1 MWENLEQSRLAYE
14 SAIKWTPGG
23 SQTMSKAATR
33 FPLGAYPAAIER
45 GEGSHVWTVDGREMI
60 DWICSLAALT
70 LGHGHRAVCD
80 AVQDQLWKGISFS
93 LPHRLEAEVA
103 ERLCSIIPCAEMV
116 RFTKTGSEANE
127 AAIRVA
133 RAFTARDVIV
143 TVGSGYHS
151 WHSWFAA
158 VKPEHPGV
166 PEVMTDLIRSF
177 KYNDLD
183 SVDQTLLLA
192 EQVDPRKGAAAVILE
207 PMLLTSPAPGF
218 LEGVRDLAHQHG
230 ALLIF
235 DEVVTGF
242 RWARA
247 GGQEYFGVSPDL
259 ATFGKGMTG
268 IGVPLA
274 CLVGRRDIMQHAV
287 LCSGTFGGDCLGLA
301 ACNAT
306 LDVYERE
313 PVIEHLWKI
322 GTAFMEGIRELIA
335 KHGLPAKIGHYG
347 VHPKL
352 EWTFPDNSFPSTGR
366 INLKTLLMSLFLQ
379 ETAERGIL
387 LHPGGWNVSYA
398 HTEQDL
404 AESLAAC
411 DAAFGICAEALADGK
426 IRERLRGEPIQ
437 EGFKVRA

>member
-1 MWENLEQSRLAYE
+1 VRNYSKSLEWYAR
-14 SAIKWTPGG
+14 AIKSTPGA
-23 SQTMSKAATR
+23 SQTMSKQPTK
-33 FPLGAYPAAIER
+33 FPLGAYPAFIENGR
-45 GEGSHVWTVDGREMI
+45 GSHVWDVDGNEYV
-60 DWICSLAALT
+60 DWICSLAAVT
-70 LGHGHRAVCD
+70 LGHGYRDVNLAVAD
-80 AVQDQLWKGISFS
+80 ALYEGILFS
-93 LPHRLEAEVA
+93 LPHRLEGEVA

-116 RFTKTGSEANE
+116 RFVKTGSEANE

-133 RAFTARDVIV
+133 RAYTGRDVIV
-143 TVGSGYHS
+143 TVGAGYHS

-166 PEVMTDLIRSF
+166 PEQYEQLVRTFAYNNLDDLSA
-177 KYNDLD
+177 
-183 SVDQTLLLA
+183 TLSNCPL
-192 EQVDPRKGAAAVILE
+192 PIAAVILE
-207 PMLLTSPAPGF
+207 PTLLMPPIPGF

-247 GGQEYFGVSPDL
+247 GGQEYFGVVPDL

-301 ACNAT
+301 ACNAA

-322 GTAFMEGIRELIA
+322 GTAFRDGLKALIE
-335 KHGLPAKIGHYG
+335 KHKLPARVIGYG

-352 EWTFPDNSFPSTGR
+352 EWDHPEAN
-366 INLKTLLMSLFLQ
+366 LLMSLWLQ
-379 ETAERGIL
+379 ETAERGVLI
-387 LHPGGWNVSYA
+387 HPGGWNSSYS
-398 HTEQDL
+398 HTSQDV
-404 AESLAAC
+404 ADSLAAC
-411 DAAFGICAEALADGK
+411 DEAFRICAEALTDGRIK
-426 IRERLRGEPIQ
+426 ERLRGDVIQ
-437 EGFKVRA
+437 AGFQVRT

>member
-1 MWENLEQSRLAYE
+1 MRSYAKSQECYARAT
-14 SAIKWTPGG
+14 KWTPGA
-23 SQTMSKAATR
+23 SQTMSKSPLR
-33 FPLGAYPAAIER
+33 FPLGAYPAFIER
-45 GEGSHVWTVDGREMI
+45 GEGSHVWDVDGNEYV
-60 DWICSLAALT
+60 DWIMSLAAVT
-70 LGHGHRAVCD
+70 LGHAQRDVCL
-80 AVQDQLWKGISFS
+80 AVQGQLWDGVNFS
-93 LPHRLEAEVA
+93 LPHRLEREVS

-116 RFTKTGSEANE
+116 RFVKTGSEANE

-133 RAFTARDVIV
+133 RAFTGRDVIV
-143 TVGSGYHS
+143 TVGAGYHS

-166 PEVMTDLIRSF
+166 PEAMTDLIRSF
-177 KYNDLD
+177 TYNNLD
-183 SVDQTLLLA
+183 SLEQALLLA

-207 PMLLTSPAPGF
+207 PTLLTSPAPGF
-218 LEGVRDLAHQHG
+218 LEGVRDLAHGHG

-247 GGQEYFGVSPDL
+247 GGQEYFGVTPDL

-274 CLVGRRDIMQHAV
+274 CLVGRRDIMQYAV

-301 ACNAT
+301 ACNAA

-313 PVIEHLWKI
+313 PVIEHGWKI

-335 KHGLPAKIGHYG
+335 EHRLPAKVGHYG

-352 EWTFPDNSFPSTGR
+352 SWEHPEAN
-366 INLKTLLMSLFLQ
+366 ILMSIFLQ
-379 ETAERGIL
+379 ETAERGVIL
-387 LHPGGWNVSYA
+387 HEGGWNVSYA
-398 HTEQDL
+398 HSEDDL
-404 AESLAAC
+404 AQSLEGV
-411 DAAFGICAEALADGK
+411 DGAFKICADALSDGN
-426 IRERLRGEPIQ
+426 ILARLRGQPIEKGSFQ
-437 EGFKVRA
+437 VRR